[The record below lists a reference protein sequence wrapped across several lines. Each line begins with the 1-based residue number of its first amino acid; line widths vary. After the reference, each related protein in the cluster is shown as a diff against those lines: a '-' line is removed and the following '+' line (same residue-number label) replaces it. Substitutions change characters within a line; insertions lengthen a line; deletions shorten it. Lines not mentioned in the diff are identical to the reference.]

1 MSAEPTQQLPPGLA
15 EALSGGSGRSKP
27 PMRSL
32 HAFENGV
39 DDVTITGDQPDLI
52 SNKYQLLCPREECRS
67 VILRERVASFKAGP
81 SVQIEP
87 ENVPNHSLL
96 PAMPAASESTSWW
109 LIEPSPMEFE
119 NIGFS
124 RAVGALPNTR
134 FPGKKLK
141 LLICAECD
149 LGPFGWC
156 EEGGQKFWLA
166 CSRVGYKYVE

>member
-81 SVQIEP
+81 SVQVRIAFTMNHPLQFSTSCQIEP

-124 RAVGALPNTR
+124 RAVGALPLSPEGTTR
-134 FPGKKLK
+134 
-141 LLICAECD
+141 
-149 LGPFGWC
+149 
-156 EEGGQKFWLA
+156 
-166 CSRVGYKYVE
+166 S